1 MNHAIRVITLVG
13 VLVCTANMA
22 RAGDEKKTA
31 KGRVI
36 DASGKPVAHA
46 NVSTYWTFLNGNP
59 RFGPRNR
66 TNEKG
71 EFQIDVY
78 YRGRPIT
85 VFAMDKEREN
95 AALVNL
101 DPNLDP
107 GTLGKNVIEGITMR
121 LAPLITVR
129 GQFVC
134 TALDKTCGGLNLSLV
149 GKGGSHFA
157 FFPSGGDGRFAMRL
171 PPGSYRW
178 SVFGGLDF
186 VSLDGR
192 SFDLSPGQ
200 ADVELGLIEMEASV
214 IRKHYGK
221 EPPAWTIREARGL
234 RSDAKI
240 SDLKG
245 KWLLIEFW
253 NYT

>member
-1 MNHAIRVITLVG
+1 MNHAIRVITVAAA
-13 VLVCTANMA
+13 LVCTPHMA
-22 RAGDEKKTA
+22 SAADQKKTA

-36 DASGKPVAHA
+36 DASGKPVARA
-46 NVSTYWTFLNGNP
+46 NVSTYWTFLKGNP

-66 TNEKG
+66 TNERG

-95 AALVNL
+95 AAVVNL
-101 DPNLDP
+101 DTDM
-107 GTLGKNVIEGITMR
+107 LGKDVIEGITIR
-121 LAPLITVR
+121 LAPLVTVR

-134 TALDKTCGGLNLSLV
+134 TALDKTCGGLNLSLA

-157 FFPSGGDGRFAMRL
+157 FFPADGDGKFAMKL

-178 SVFGGLDF
+178 SVFGGPDY

-192 SFDLSPGQ
+192 SLDLTSGQ
-200 ADVELGLIEMEASV
+200 ADVELGRIDMGPSV

-234 RSDAKI
+234 RADAKI
-240 SDLKG
+240 SDLRG
-245 KWLLIEFW
+245 KWILIYFW
-253 NYT
+253 KYT